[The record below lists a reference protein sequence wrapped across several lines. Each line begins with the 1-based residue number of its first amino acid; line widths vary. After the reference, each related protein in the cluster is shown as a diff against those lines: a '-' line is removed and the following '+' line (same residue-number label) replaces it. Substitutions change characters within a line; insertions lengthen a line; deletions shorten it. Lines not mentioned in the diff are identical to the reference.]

1 MQTQLLTKLFAIAC
15 IVAGS
20 FSQCIRKEY
29 HGGPQN
35 TVIKAYETISEQ
47 MQAANLN
54 TEVYWLTRNADTIVP
69 EGSSVTEWMFTIIEN
84 DANGNPVKW
93 WALVMQITDYCDET
107 FVDQILWIP
116 IDCTTAGLT
125 VATYATVNTVADA
138 VLPSGSFWD
147 WPNDDASHRAPYFC
161 NSANYKSCNIL
172 KENFTYFY
180 EIAGNIFAPNTAG

>member
-1 MQTQLLTKLFAIAC
+1 MPIPSYQ
-15 IVAGS
+15 
-20 FSQCIRKEY
+20 
-29 HGGPQN
+29 
-35 TVIKAYETISEQ
+35 
-47 MQAANLN
+47 
-54 TEVYWLTRNADTIVP
+54 
-69 EGSSVTEWMFTIIEN
+69 GSSVTEWMFTIIEN